1 MTPVQAN
8 CFDDKETGD
17 GEATRCCENRQPMGT
32 HRVSVQVAAPPPEH
46 RLGPGVRWSVRAFA
60 RGVLLALV
68 IGGIAAGCDVLPTPI
83 LNGDM
88 IVLQVTN
95 SSPRPIPLTVAMPG
109 DERRVVG
116 SVDPPVVPPGTTVM
130 ARFLVPRTGQWA
142 IFANGGEMMGSFDLK
157 ARRGNLPMG
166 IDISSDG
173 SQGWWCTEAC
183 P

>member
-1 MTPVQAN
+1 MRIARRIVLA
-8 CFDDKETGD
+8 FVVG
-17 GEATRCCENRQPMGT
+17 
-32 HRVSVQVAAPPPEH
+32 
-46 RLGPGVRWSVRAFA
+46 GVV
-60 RGVLLALV
+60 
-68 IGGIAAGCDVLPTPI
+68 AGCDVLPAPPI
-83 LNGDM
+83 LNADV

-142 IFANGGEMMGSFDLK
+142 IFANGGELIGSVDVK
-157 ARRGNLPMG
+157 ERRGNLPMG

-173 SQGWWCTEAC
+173 SQSWWCKDAC

>member
-1 MTPVQAN
+1 M
-8 CFDDKETGD
+8 
-17 GEATRCCENRQPMGT
+17 R
-32 HRVSVQVAAPPPEH
+32 
-46 RLGPGVRWSVRAFA
+46 RA
-60 RGVLLALV
+60 RRILLAVVVVGLV
-68 IGGIAAGCDVLPTPI
+68 VGCDVLPAPPI
-83 LNGDM
+83 FNADV

-95 SSPRPIPLTVAMPG
+95 SSPRPIALTVAMPG

-142 IFANGGEMMGSFDLK
+142 IFASGGELMGSVDIK
-157 ARRGNLPMG
+157 ERRGNLPMG

-173 SQGWWCTEAC
+173 SQSWWCKDAC

>member
-1 MTPVQAN
+1 M
-8 CFDDKETGD
+8 
-17 GEATRCCENRQPMGT
+17 RI
-32 HRVSVQVAAPPPEH
+32 
-46 RLGPGVRWSVRAFA
+46 A
-60 RGVLLALV
+60 RRILLAFVVGGLV
-68 IGGIAAGCDVLPTPI
+68 AGCDVLPAPPV

-142 IFANGGEMMGSFDLK
+142 IFASGGELMGSVDIK
-157 ARRGNLPMG
+157 GRRGNLPMG
-166 IDISSDG
+166 IDISRDG
-173 SQGWWCTEAC
+173 SQSWWCQEAC